1 MESDA
6 NVQPIETAG
15 SSEEYSRGAENSKD
29 PDGHIALIAELKE
42 QREQIRQGGGPK
54 RIETQHAKG
63 KLTARERIT
72 RLLDEGSF
80 QEIDAYIVHR
90 HRDFD
95 MDKQCYPGDSVVT
108 GFGKINGRTV
118 CVSAQDFTV
127 LGGSFSE
134 VQGQKVA
141 KVMDLALE
149 SGVPVIGLND
159 SVGARIQEGV
169 YSLAAYA
176 ELFWRNTQ
184 ASGVVPQISVM
195 LGPCAG
201 GSVYSPGLTDF
212 VIMTKGTSHMFITG
226 PEVIKT
232 VTQEEVDLETLGGA
246 MTHSTAS
253 GVAHFAADDEDHA
266 LELTRILLSYLP
278 SNNAEPPPAV
288 EPTDDPWR
296 MDLELNTLVPTDP
309 SEGYN
314 MKTIIRRVFD
324 QNSFFEV
331 HEYFAQNAIVGFA
344 RLHGQAVGVVAQQ
357 PLILAG
363 VIDIDAS
370 DKIARF
376 IRFCDAFNIPIITFV
391 DSPGF
396 LPGLSQEHGGIIRH
410 GAKIVYAYS
419 EATVPKLCVV
429 TRKAYGGAYI
439 VMSSKY
445 IRTDLVFA
453 WPTAELAVMGAE
465 GAINILYRKQL
476 KEMQNSDARR
486 ARARLVAEFQEKFSK
501 PYRVAAS
508 GHIDDILVP
517 AETRPRLIA
526 ALELLHN
533 KQVTLPPKKH
543 GNIPL

>member
-6 NVQPIETAG
+6 NAQPIENAG
-15 SSEEYSRGAENSKD
+15 ISEEYSKDAEDSMN
-29 PDGHIALIAELKE
+29 PNGHAALIAELEE
-42 QREQIRQGGGPK
+42 QREKIKQGGGPK
-54 RIETQHAKG
+54 RIEAQRAKG

-80 QEIDAYIVHR
+80 QEIDAYITHR
-90 HRDFD
+90 HRDFG
-95 MDKQCYPGDSVVT
+95 MDRECYPGDSVVT
-108 GFGKINGRTV
+108 GFGKINGRAV
-118 CVSAQDFTV
+118 CVYAQDFTV

-278 SNNAEPPPAV
+278 SNNAEPPPAL

-296 MDLELNTLVPTDP
+296 MDSELNTIVPTDP

-314 MKTIIRRVFD
+314 MKTVIRKVFD
-324 QNSFFEV
+324 QGSFFEI

-465 GAINILYRKQL
+465 GAINILSRKQL
-476 KEMQNSDARR
+476 KEMQDPDARR

-508 GHIDDILVP
+508 GHIDDIIIP

-533 KQVTLPPKKH
+533 KQVTLPLKKH